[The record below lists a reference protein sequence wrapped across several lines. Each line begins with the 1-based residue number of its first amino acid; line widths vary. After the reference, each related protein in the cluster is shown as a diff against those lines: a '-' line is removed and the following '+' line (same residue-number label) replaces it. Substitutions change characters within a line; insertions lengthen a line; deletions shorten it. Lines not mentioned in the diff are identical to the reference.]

1 MFFAML
7 NLGPK
12 TKQWLAKIHVYSR
25 EDICRLG
32 PCQVYRELLAV
43 GYPPNLNL
51 LYGLLGAA
59 MDVDWKLIA
68 EQYRSGQL
76 DDVVA
81 SIQDLLLTR

>member
-1 MFFAML
+1 ML

-12 TKQWLAKIHVYSR
+12 TIQWLAKIHVHSQA
-25 EDICRLG
+25 DICRIG
-32 PCQVYRELLAV
+32 PCQVYRQLLDV
-43 GYPPNLNL
+43 GYEPNLNL

-59 MDVDWKLIA
+59 MAVDWKLIA

-81 SIQDLLLTR
+81 SIQDLLPTK